1 MTAEAKGYS
10 VDLVGELAAMLELGL
25 GPENK
30 KPALDEAG
38 VFGVYRSSVKVVAGN
53 RIWPLPN
60 SEREPGPSL
69 KYSAER
75 MTVLGR
81 WR

>member
-38 VFGVYRSSVKVVAGN
+38 VLVCIGVR
-53 RIWPLPN
+53 
-60 SEREPGPSL
+60 
-69 KYSAER
+69 
-75 MTVLGR
+75 
-81 WR
+81 